1 MYYHYCI
8 LQENV
13 NISVFSFTSN
23 CVAFQ
28 VLKLQMWNDSLCVET
43 MSDLFIHLVY
53 FCIRT
58 VLKTRC
64 CVFSVCEMPLALA
77 SVKVNNISRC
87 FCDCI
92 NIFNYSQLEIDSPEI
107 RHDQRGKKQQL
118 LSSSL

>member
-1 MYYHYCI
+1 M
-8 LQENV
+8 
-13 NISVFSFTSN
+13 
-23 CVAFQ
+23 
-28 VLKLQMWNDSLCVET
+28 
-43 MSDLFIHLVY
+43 
-53 FCIRT
+53 
-58 VLKTRC
+58 
-64 CVFSVCEMPLALA
+64 FSVCEMPLALA